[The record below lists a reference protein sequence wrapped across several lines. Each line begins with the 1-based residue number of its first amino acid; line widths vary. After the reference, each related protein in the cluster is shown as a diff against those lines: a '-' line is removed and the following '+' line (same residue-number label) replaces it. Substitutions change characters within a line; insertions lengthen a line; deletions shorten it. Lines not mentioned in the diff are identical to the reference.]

1 MKWTY
6 MLGQRMKIAA
16 SLTII
21 IVMVL
26 MINVLNKRHFNEL
39 QESLSSVYKDRLMVE
54 VYIYKITAY
63 LNEKNNFLFE
73 EDKRDLSQLLVKNK
87 SIDDSI
93 AVLVKDFGLT
103 HLTVDESDIFD
114 QLKSNLEQL
123 YILED
128 SIFQNPGH
136 SVTSNSFAL
145 KTREKLD
152 ELSNNLHLL
161 SDIQKNEGQKLI
173 EESNRIILNSK
184 FALQL
189 ELVILIVIGLIVQ
202 ALVFATKSTR
212 PKINQNPG
220 LN

>member
-6 MLGQRMKIAA
+6 LLGQRIKIAA

-73 EDKRDLSQLLVKNK
+73 EDKRDLSHLLVKNK
-87 SIDDSI
+87 SINDSI

-114 QLKSNLEQL
+114 QLKSPRGYGAQMR
-123 YILED
+123 ED
-128 SIFQNPGH
+128 EFG
-136 SVTSNSFAL
+136 
-145 KTREKLD
+145 
-152 ELSNNLHLL
+152 
-161 SDIQKNEGQKLI
+161 
-173 EESNRIILNSK
+173 
-184 FALQL
+184 
-189 ELVILIVIGLIVQ
+189 
-202 ALVFATKSTR
+202 
-212 PKINQNPG
+212 
-220 LN
+220 

>member
-1 MKWTY
+1 

-87 SIDDSI
+87 SINDSI